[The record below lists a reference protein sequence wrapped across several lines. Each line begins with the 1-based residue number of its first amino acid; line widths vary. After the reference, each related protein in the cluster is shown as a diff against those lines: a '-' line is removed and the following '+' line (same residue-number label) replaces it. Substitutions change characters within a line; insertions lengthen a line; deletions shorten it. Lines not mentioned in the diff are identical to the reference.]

1 MSVEWKRTPEGTR
14 RIDVLVVGAGQAGL
28 VTGYCLQHTG
38 LSFVLYEHHPR
49 LGDAWRHR
57 YDALV
62 LFSPRASSA
71 LPGLP
76 LSGDPEGYPTK
87 DDIADYLERYAQAF
101 DLPVC
106 TDEGIVCLERLA
118 SHFLAR
124 TTTGQRVQASAI
136 IVATGALQ
144 QPVVPA
150 CARTLAPYVVQLT
163 AATYRCPAQ
172 LPPGRVLVVGDGAS
186 GRQIAAELV
195 ATHAVALSTGKPWQ
209 VVPQRVL
216 GKDTLWW
223 FDRLGALRADKDT
236 QYGRWVRAHD
246 AMPGWHLRQSSLRRL
261 GVQLVP
267 RTVGATGHQLQC
279 ADGTSDSFE
288 VVIWALGYR
297 GEASWLQM
305 PAAVDA
311 QGRLR
316 ADRGRAPVPGLCYV
330 GRNWQTARA
339 SALLCGVGPDAAAMV
354 DRVRHYL
361 GPSPWACPS
370 TAEMHAQRGSSAT
383 CGPEPCTQR

>member
-62 LFSPRASSA
+62 VFSPRASSA

-150 CARTLAPYVVQLT
+150 FARTLAPYVVQLT

-246 AMPGWHLRQSSLRRL
+246 AIPGWHLRQSSLRRL

-339 SALLCGVGPDAAAMV
+339 SALLCGVGPDAAAIV